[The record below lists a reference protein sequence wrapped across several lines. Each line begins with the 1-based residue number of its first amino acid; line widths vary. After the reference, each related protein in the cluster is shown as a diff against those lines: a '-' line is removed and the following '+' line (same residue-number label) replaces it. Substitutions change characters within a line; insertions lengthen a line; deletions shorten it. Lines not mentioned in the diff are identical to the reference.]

1 MSLKNRV
8 LNNIK
13 ERRERVLRGD
23 INSIPSPFIRFRE
36 DFVGIEKGRYYMI
49 TSPTKVGKS
58 QIASFLFLYT
68 PILYSYY
75 NKDKARVKVFY
86 FPLEETK
93 ESVMERFMCY
103 LLYSYTNGKIRIAP
117 KDLRSTDNSK
127 PLSEEILK
135 VLESK
140 EFNDIIDYFE
150 SCIVFPEGSNATGV
164 WKECKQYAE
173 EHGKVHT
180 KKKIINDEFTGDPK
194 EVDVFDYYEA
204 DDPDEYRIIFYDH
217 ISLIPSERGMDLRQ
231 SMGKL
236 SEYFVTLRNRYNYSP
251 VVIQQQ
257 AFFENTDA
265 FKLDRLKPSIANLAD
280 NKATSRDINICLS
293 LFSPYKYELQN
304 HLGYDIT
311 KLKDNIRFLEVLI
324 NRDGSQ
330 NGVIALY
337 FDGAVN
343 YFREMPPAKNK
354 EEIERIYKYLENIR
368 KPKITLL
375 SWVKTIVNKIKQ

>member
-1 MSLKNRV
+1 MSLKSRV
-8 LNNIK
+8 LNTIQ
-13 ERRERVLRGD
+13 ERRERVLRGE

-75 NKDKARVKVFY
+75 NRDKARVKIFY
-86 FPLEETK
+86 YPLEETK
-93 ESVMERFMCY
+93 ENVMERFMCY
-103 LLYSYTNGKIRIAP
+103 LLYIHTNGKIRISAR
-117 KDLRSTDNSK
+117 DLRSTDNNK
-127 PLSEEILK
+127 PLPEEVLNILHSEEFSNI
-135 VLESK
+135 V
-140 EFNDIIDYFE
+140 DYFE
-150 SCIVFPEGSNATGV
+150 SCIIFSESSNATGV

-173 EHGKVHT
+173 EHGKTHT
-180 KKKIINDEFTGDPK
+180 KKKTVRDEFTNELK
-194 EVDVFDYYEA
+194 EVNAFDYYEP

-217 ISLIPSERGMDLRQ
+217 ISLISNERGMDLRQ

-265 FKLDRLKPSIANLAD
+265 FKQDRLKPSIANLAD

-324 NRDGSQ
+324 NRDGPQ

-343 YFREMPPAKNK
+343 YFREMPPPNNR
-354 EEIERIYKYLENIR
+354 EELEKLYKYIESIR
-368 KPKITLL
+368 ILKITLL
-375 SWVKTIVNKIKQ
+375 SWIKTIINKIKQ